1 MGVCSIVVVCNSAE
15 SAETEEPAMEYGAID
30 LHKRYT
36 WIRIITSADV
46 VTLERRVPT
55 TREQLTAV
63 FPGVPAPGC

>member
-1 MGVCSIVVVCNSAE
+1 
-15 SAETEEPAMEYGAID
+15 MEYGAID